1 LARSRTRHLS
11 TIVFATLAIVGA
23 VSTVSSASAGTRALA
38 PGDHT
43 FNLTVQGIHRSFIL
57 HVPPGPAA
65 VQRPLVLVYHGS
77 RASAQGTIGVTNFV
91 GESNK
96 NGELVAFL
104 QGVNDHWNEYSGVFR
119 GGGINDVTYTLDVI
133 RVIEAKV
140 PFDHA
145 RIVASGF
152 SNGALMV
159 ESLGC
164 QLATTIAMVVP
175 VEGQLTTSMVKRCRP
190 ARAISVYEIHGTADA
205 TIAYGG
211 GGILGALS
219 APKSA
224 AKWAS
229 YDHCA
234 TRPATT
240 KPNRGMEITTYTK
253 CRGSVKVMLRTIIGG
268 VHRWTPGI
276 GEIVAA
282 AFPWSKPA
290 R

>member
-1 LARSRTRHLS
+1 LARSRARRLTTS
-11 TIVFATLAIVGA
+11 VFAALALVGA

-43 FNLTVQGIHRSFIL
+43 FTFKAQGIARSFIL
-57 HVPPGPAA
+57 HVPPGPVAA
-65 VQRPLVLVYHGS
+65 QRPLVLVYHGS
-77 RASAQGTIGVTNFV
+77 RASAQGTIGVTDFEA
-91 GESNK
+91 ESK
-96 NGELVAFL
+96 RNGELVAFL
-104 QGVNDHWNEYSGVFR
+104 QGVNDHWNQYSGVFG

-133 RVIEAKV
+133 HVIEAKA

-145 RIVASGF
+145 RIVAAGF

-164 QLATTIAMVVP
+164 QLAKTIAMVVP
-175 VEGQLTTSMVKRCRP
+175 VEGQLTTSMVQRCRP
-190 ARAISVYEIHGTADA
+190 ARAIDVYEIHGTADA
-205 TIAYGG
+205 TLAYNGG
-211 GGILGALS
+211 GFLGALS

-234 TRPATT
+234 TRPTT
-240 KPNRGMEITTYTK
+240 TRPNHSVVLATYTK
-253 CRGSVKVMLRTIIGG
+253 CRGSVQVVLRTIIGG

-282 AFPWSKPA
+282 AFPWS
-290 R
+290 